1 VPAHHLNEG
10 GLRLAAQTAA
20 MWRNAQIIIP
30 AIHRRRPS
38 PIAADSVP
46 LTIPTAFDRFLGHQT
61 SAPPPKPR
69 CGAHSRRSGQPC
81 RQPAMA
87 NGRCRMHGGLS
98 TGAPKGNRNAF
109 KHGRYSAEAIA
120 GRRKIR
126 ELIRAMRALARQEQ
140 V

>member
-61 SAPPPKPR
+61 SAPPPKEKNARKEDAANAIDRPMI
-69 CGAHSRRSGQPC
+69 SR
-81 RQPAMA
+81 
-87 NGRCRMHGGLS
+87 
-98 TGAPKGNRNAF
+98 
-109 KHGRYSAEAIA
+109 I
-120 GRRKIR
+120 
-126 ELIRAMRALARQEQ
+126 
-140 V
+140 